1 MKPIL
6 KKIFFGVLC
15 ALILIVM
22 FCPQLHY
29 RVGNVFF
36 GGVPVLYNVNLAQY
50 FFLYAAYPIVGK
62 APSYAHHQLSRTY
75 FIQGQLPISVNEAL
89 KEMEIYP
96 ENVRT
101 NYILGLTYG
110 YMNREVEAIEAFSKF
125 IKANPTSWAARND
138 KAWLQFRIGEVEGA
152 LATIEPVSQVMNPW
166 VQNTYGTLLLNLE
179 RKEEA
184 KQAFLKAKELVEA
197 MSPESWGIAY
207 PGNDPRIYETGLSAM
222 KSSIAANLA
231 ILE

>member
-1 MKPIL
+1 
-6 KKIFFGVLC
+6 
-15 ALILIVM
+15 
-22 FCPQLHY
+22 
-29 RVGNVFF
+29 
-36 GGVPVLYNVNLAQY
+36 
-50 FFLYAAYPIVGK
+50 
-62 APSYAHHQLSRTY
+62 
-75 FIQGQLPISVNEAL
+75 
-89 KEMEIYP
+89 
-96 ENVRT
+96 
-101 NYILGLTYG
+101 
-110 YMNREVEAIEAFSKF
+110 
-125 IKANPTSWAARND
+125 
-138 KAWLQFRIGEVEGA
+138 
-152 LATIEPVSQVMNPW
+152 MNPW

>member
-110 YMNREVEAIEAFSKF
+110 YMKHFQNLLKPIPLRGQ
-125 IKANPTSWAARND
+125 R
-138 KAWLQFRIGEVEGA
+138 
-152 LATIEPVSQVMNPW
+152 ATTKLGYS
-166 VQNTYGTLLLNLE
+166 LE
-179 RKEEA
+179 SVR
-184 KQAFLKAKELVEA
+184 LKVL
-197 MSPESWGIAY
+197 
-207 PGNDPRIYETGLSAM
+207 
-222 KSSIAANLA
+222 
-231 ILE
+231 